1 MSISASQIDSFI
13 LVLIEWYFWLTHN
26 IGIPVCLQDSE
37 GVAVLDD
44 VPSDRTGHQRRGVK
58 G

>member
-1 MSISASQIDSFI
+1 MSISASLNWFIYSSFDRM
-13 LVLIEWYFWLTHN
+13 
-26 IGIPVCLQDSE
+26 IPVCLQDSE